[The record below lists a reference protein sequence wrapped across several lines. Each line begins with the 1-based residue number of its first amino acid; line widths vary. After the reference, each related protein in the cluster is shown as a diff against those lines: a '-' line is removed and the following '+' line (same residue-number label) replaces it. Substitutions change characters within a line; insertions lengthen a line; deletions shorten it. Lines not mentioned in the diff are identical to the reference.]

1 MAVGVS
7 MQSNVPDYANFGQQ
21 VSANINA
28 AKERTLRDTL
38 NQRAMAIENQ
48 KLDFIRKDRELQ
60 EGLRRQQ
67 ADIEYQ
73 RTKAAFDAE
82 DIGESYREAIGP
94 GGQYR
99 RGFFGRLFGRDDI
112 TKKEFMEL
120 EGIDAPLSQRDIFR
134 QYVGPEYFY
143 PGLGRDL
150 RTPYP
155 EYGTLYGS
163 DAELYQ
169 SLYGNNINL
178 MNLVGGR

>member
-60 EGLRRQQ
+60 EGIRKQQ

-99 RGFFGRLFGRDDI
+99 RGFFGRLFGRDPI
-112 TKKEFMEL
+112 SQEEYMES
-120 EGIDAPLSQRDIFR
+120 EGIDAPYTQRDIFR
-134 QYVGPEYFY
+134 EFVNPEYVT
-143 PGLGRDL
+143 PGQGSQL
-150 RTPYP
+150 RTFDPAS
-155 EYGTLYGS
+155 GTTYGS
-163 DAELYQ
+163 DAELFQ
-169 SLYGNNINL
+169 SLYGINL